1 MFFLGIESFITLFYK
16 KILARFDTIGNTL
29 LCFYPKMNQSSGRR
43 INWMQ
48 IKILLLSLLRN
59 KF

>member
-29 LCFYPKMNQSSGRR
+29 LCFYPKMKP
-43 INWMQ
+43 
-48 IKILLLSLLRN
+48 IKSPEAEGQTRML
-59 KF
+59 